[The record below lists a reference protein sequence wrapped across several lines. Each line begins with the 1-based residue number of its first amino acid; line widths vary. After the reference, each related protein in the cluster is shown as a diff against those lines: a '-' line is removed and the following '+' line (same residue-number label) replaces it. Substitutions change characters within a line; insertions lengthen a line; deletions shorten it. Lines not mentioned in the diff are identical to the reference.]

1 MTAACAEVASGGG
14 FSAAG
19 DRWRFDGALT
29 FDDATAVLEQAAALP
44 LPASGV
50 VDMAGLMHADSAAL
64 AVLLELKR
72 RAAAEGK
79 RLSFAAFPPMLESLA
94 RVYGIEDLFAQ

>member
-1 MTAACAEVASGGG
+1 MTSRSTASGA
-14 FSAAG
+14 FAVAG
-19 DRWRFDGALT
+19 DRWLFSGALT
-29 FDDATAVLEQAAALP
+29 FDDAMAVLEHAAELP
-44 LPASGV
+44 LPASGI
-50 VDMAGLMHADSAAL
+50 VDMAELAHADSAAL

-94 RVYGIEDLFAQ
+94 RVYGIEDLFTQ